1 MARILGLVNMH
12 TSPELGAITKNRS
25 LATLPFLGRY
35 AFVDIALS
43 NMSNSNINTVGILVN
58 KAPRSIIK
66 HMDNAMSYTNN
77 TKLGKTVILYN
88 EKHASNYLYNT
99 DINNIIENE
108 WLVDEINYK
117 YVLVAPAHIIY
128 RLDFNKVIEQHMAK
142 NSAITCV
149 YKKIHNG
156 KTEWIDQDVFDV
168 ASSDGRLFQI
178 RKNFGVDDEIDISLE
193 TYLINIDK
201 LKEILGFASETS
213 KFFNLKDAINY
224 LCSMITVDTYEYK
237 GYAEIVKSTK
247 DYLEKSLALLDFEHL
262 NKVISNDWPIYTKT
276 HDTPPAKYLENAWV
290 RNSFV
295 SNGAII
301 NGKVENSVICRDV
314 QIKENA
320 VIRNSIVLS
329 GAEVAK
335 EAVLEYV
342 IVDKGAKI
350 VNVKELRGTKENP
363 LYVGQGDII

>member
-43 NMSNSNINTVGILVN
+43 NFSNSNVNTVGILVN

-77 TKLGKTVILYN
+77 TKLGKTVICYN

-108 WLVDEINYK
+108 WLVDEVTYK
-117 YVLVAPAHIIY
+117 YVIVAPAHILY
-128 RLDFNKVIEQHMAK
+128 RMDFNEVIEQHIKM
-142 NSAITCV
+142 NSVITCV
-149 YKKIHNG
+149 YKKINNG
-156 KTEWIDQDVFDV
+156 KSEWIDQDIFDINTN
-168 ASSDGRLFQI
+168 GNLIGI
-178 RKNFGVDDEIDISLE
+178 RKNFGVSDDVNVSLE
-193 TYLINIDK
+193 TYVINLDK
-201 LKEILGFASETS
+201 LKEILGFSNETS

-224 LCSMITVDTYEYK
+224 LSPMLKIDTYEYK
-237 GYAEIVKSTK
+237 GYAEIVKSIK
-247 DYLEKSLALLDFEHL
+247 DYLEKSLSLLDFENL
-262 NKVISNDWPIYTKT
+262 NKIVSNDWPIYTKT
-276 HDTPPAKYLENAWV
+276 HDTPPAKYLKNAWV

-314 QIKENA
+314 KIKENA
-320 VIRNSIVLS
+320 VIRNSIILS
-329 GAEVAK
+329 GAEVSK
-335 EAVLEYV
+335 DAVLEYV

-350 VNVKELRGTKENP
+350 VNVKELKGTKDNP
-363 LYVGQGDII
+363 LYVGQGDVI

>member
-43 NMSNSNINTVGILVN
+43 NFSNSNINTVGILVN

-77 TKLGKTVILYN
+77 TKLGKTVICYN

-108 WLVDEINYK
+108 WLVNEINYK
-117 YVLVAPAHIIY
+117 YVIIAPAHIVY
-128 RLDFNKVIEQHMAK
+128 RFDFNDLIHTHIEK
-142 NSAITCV
+142 DSVITCL
-149 YKKIHNG
+149 YKRINNG
-156 KTEWIDQDVFDV
+156 KTDWIDQDVVDI
-168 ASSDGRLFQI
+168 DKEGRLLQI
-178 RKNFGVDDEIDISLE
+178 RKNFGVEDDISVSLE
-193 TYLINIDK
+193 TYIINMDK

-224 LCSMITVDTYEYK
+224 LAPMIKVDTYEYE

-247 DYLEKSLALLDFEHL
+247 DYLEKSLSLLDFSNL
-262 NKVISNDWPIYTKT
+262 NKLISNDWPIYTKT

-314 QIKENA
+314 LIKENA
-320 VIRNSIVLS
+320 IIRNSIILS
-329 GAEVAK
+329 GAQVAK
-335 EAVLEYV
+335 DAVLEYV

-350 VNVKELRGTKENP
+350 VNVKELKGTKENP

>member
-1 MARILGLVNMH
+1 MARIIGLVNMH

-25 LATLPFLGRY
+25 LATLPFLCRY

-43 NMSNSNINTVGILVN
+43 NFSNSQINTVGILVN

-77 TKLGKTVILYN
+77 TKLGKTVICYN
-88 EKHASNYLYNT
+88 EKDAHNHLYNT

-108 WLVDEINYK
+108 WLIDEGKYK
-117 YVLVAPAHIIY
+117 YVIIAPAHIVY
-128 RLDFNKVIEQHMAK
+128 RIDFNDVLKQHIDSNA
-142 NSAITCV
+142 SITCV
-149 YKKIHNG
+149 YKKIKNG
-156 KTEWIDQDVFDV
+156 KTEWIDQDIFEIN
-168 ASSDGRLFQI
+168 SSNHLISI
-178 RKNFGVDDEIDISLE
+178 RKNFGVSEELNVSLE
-193 TYLINIDK
+193 TYVISIDK
-201 LKEILGFASETS
+201 LKEILGFSNETS

-224 LCSMITVDTYEYK
+224 LSPMLKIDTFDYK
-237 GYAEIVKSTK
+237 GYAEIVKSIK
-247 DYLEKSLALLDFEHL
+247 DYLEKSLSLLNFENL
-262 NKVISNDWPIYTKT
+262 NKIVSNDWPIYTKT
-276 HDTPPAKYLENAWV
+276 HDTPPAKYLKNAWV

-301 NGKVENSVICRDV
+301 NGKVEYSVICRDV
-314 QIKENA
+314 KIKENA

-335 EAVLEYV
+335 DAVLEYV

-350 VNVKELRGTKENP
+350 VNVKELKGTKDNP
-363 LYVGQGDII
+363 LYVGQGDVI